1 MSKRIKLN
9 LNIKFNGDKIEC
21 AKSPEA
27 CKKCAHIRT
36 CENID
41 VFYYPY
47 DNISECMSARR
58 YRRDKGAIKQ
68 HE

>member
-1 MSKRIKLN
+1 MSKRIKIN

-21 AKSPEA
+21 AKSPLE
-27 CKKCAHIRT
+27 CKGCSNIKKC
-36 CENID
+36 ENMD

-47 DNISECMSARR
+47 DNISECMRARK
-58 YRRDKGAIKQ
+58 YRREKGVIKQ